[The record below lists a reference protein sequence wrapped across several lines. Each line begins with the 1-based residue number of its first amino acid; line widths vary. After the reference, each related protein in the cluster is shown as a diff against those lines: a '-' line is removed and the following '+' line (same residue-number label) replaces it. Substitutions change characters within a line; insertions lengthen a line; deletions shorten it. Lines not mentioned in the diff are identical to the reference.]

1 MYHETTMDQAV
12 VERAMEGYLLQHHD
26 VAVQYATEPRNM
38 ALDTELEDRTDHAVK
53 VIIKQNDGSRE
64 LRSKY
69 VIGADGAHSWT
80 RKQAGIQMLGARTCK
95 WINSRSSEKLY

>member
-12 VERAMEGYLLQHHD
+12 VERAMEDYLLQCHH
-26 VAVQYATEPRNM
+26 VSVQYATEPRDM
-38 ALDTELEDRTDHAVK
+38 RLDTEPKDETDHTVTVTIQQAGALRK
-53 VIIKQNDGSRE
+53 LHSR
-64 LRSKY
+64 Y

-95 WINSRSSEKLY
+95 WAYIGSHEKHY